1 MLELCGEIIFR
12 YNMCMDSGGAKKQMK
27 IIFSGRV
34 QGVGFRYAV
43 CRVAEVFAVA
53 GHVRN
58 LPDGCVEVVV
68 EGAEQELV
76 DFLHGIKGARI
87 GRYVTKEQIYWMPA
101 TSQYEQFGI
110 SF

>member
-1 MLELCGEIIFR
+1 
-12 YNMCMDSGGAKKQMK
+12 MDSGVAKKQMK

-43 CRVAEVFAVA
+43 CRVAEGFAVA

-58 LPDGCVEVVV
+58 LPDGCVEVVA

-87 GRYVTKEQIYWMPA
+87 DRYVTKEQVSWSSA
-101 TSQYEQFGI
+101 TGQYKQFGI
-110 SF
+110 LF